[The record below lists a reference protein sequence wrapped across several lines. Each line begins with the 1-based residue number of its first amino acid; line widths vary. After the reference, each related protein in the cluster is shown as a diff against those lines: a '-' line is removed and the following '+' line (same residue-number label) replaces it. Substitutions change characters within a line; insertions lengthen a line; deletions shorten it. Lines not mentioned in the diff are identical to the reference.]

1 MFVPSC
7 TAMPHFPSHIPGLA
21 VFSYLSGMKTKSN
34 HLPLR
39 AVAAVCLLAAFA
51 GSCATQGG
59 TAKTKYVESPV
70 YDTLTIN
77 LPDLEDEFCKIRIY
91 GNNAELTGSDYVRY
105 GKVKFYVG
113 SIPGGVH
120 RILIRAGNLVAD
132 EKFVKR

>member
-1 MFVPSC
+1 MKIIGKHRSLFLAAAV
-7 TAMPHFPSHIPGLA
+7 GL
-21 VFSYLSGMKTKSN
+21 
-34 HLPLR
+34 
-39 AVAAVCLLAAFA
+39 VAASA

>member
-1 MFVPSC
+1 M
-7 TAMPHFPSHIPGLA
+7 
-21 VFSYLSGMKTKSN
+21 
-34 HLPLR
+34 
-39 AVAAVCLLAAFA
+39 
-51 GSCATQGG
+51 GG

-113 SIPGGVH
+113 SIPGGVLAGVFGRRIGVLWLH
-120 RILIRAGNLVAD
+120 RALGLVILWGGVRYLW
-132 EKFVKR
+132 

>member
-1 MFVPSC
+1 
-7 TAMPHFPSHIPGLA
+7 
-21 VFSYLSGMKTKSN
+21 MKIKVGN
-34 HLPLR
+34 LPLL
-39 AVAAVCLLAAFA
+39 AVAAVCVSAALV

-59 TAKTKYVESPV
+59 AGKTKYVESPV

-113 SIPGGVH
+113 GIPGGVH
-120 RILIRAGNLVAD
+120 RILIRAGSLVAD